1 MTRRGSIR
9 AFLMLAILLCF
20 AWLGQSVNTPA
31 VTDGVTA
38 PALDA
43 LGSEIMRPSPGL
55 VGTASGLG
63 LFLLGAWVF
72 SRLLKPIGLP
82 AVTSYLFFG
91 IAVGPMVLGL
101 VSEGELKYMGLIEGL
116 AISLIALTAGGEI
129 EIDFI
134 RKSLKKIVIILAIQM
149 SAVGV
154 GCALFAYGLLQWM
167 DVEGLDGSVQII
179 AAAAILGTVAIT
191 NSPAVLLAVISETH
205 AKGIMSQTALAVT
218 VCKDL
223 VLIILFAVVMTI
235 AGSVLI
241 EKGGGAL
248 GDQSLMMYLLIHL
261 GGSLIAGLVLGGL
274 FALYTVRIGTAMPIF
289 LIFACL
295 GIALIG
301 HALHLDPLIVALFAG
316 MVMGNLK
323 QIKSDH
329 FFETVEDLS
338 LPVYC
343 VFFAVAGAKLDLV
356 ILGSI
361 AGWAAMFVLVRLV
374 LVWAG
379 TTLGARIA
387 GISPLSRRWLWTT
400 LVPQA
405 GVTLAL
411 ATVVR
416 NTLSDQP
423 YVDQMFGL
431 LMGFVAANQ
440 VIGPILMKLGFKKCG
455 ESRDSGTASAGS

>member
-1 MTRRGSIR
+1 MTRQGTIR
-9 AFLMLAILLCF
+9 ALLMLAILLSF
-20 AWLGQSVNTPA
+20 AWLGQSVSHPDKDSPA
-31 VTDGVTA
+31 PPA
-38 PALDA
+38 AALDA
-43 LGSEIMRPSPGL
+43 LGSEIIRPSPGL
-55 VGTASGLG
+55 VGTASGIG
-63 LFLLGAWVF
+63 LFLLGAWIV
-72 SRLLKPIGLP
+72 SRLLRPIGLP

-91 IAVGPMVLGL
+91 IAVGPTVFGL
-101 VSEGELKYMGLIEGL
+101 VSHGQLEFMDLIEGL

-129 EIDFI
+129 EFEFI
-134 RKSLKKIVIILAIQM
+134 RKSLKKITIILAVQM
-149 SAVGV
+149 TVVGV
-154 GCALFAYGLLQWM
+154 GCAIFAYHLLQWM
-167 DVEGLDGSVQII
+167 DVPGLDGTVQLV
-179 AAAAILGTVAIT
+179 AAAAILGAVAIT

-223 VLIILFAVVMTI
+223 VLIVLFAIVMAI

-241 EKGGGAL
+241 EEGSSSL
-248 GDQSLMMYLLIHL
+248 GEQSLVMYLLIHL
-261 GGSLIAGLVLGGL
+261 GGSLIAGLALGGL
-274 FALYTVRIGTAMPIF
+274 FALYTVRIGAAMPIF

-301 HALHLDPLIVALFAG
+301 HALHLDPLIVALVAG

-323 QIKSDH
+323 KIKSDH

-343 VFFAVAGAKLDLV
+343 VFFAVAGAKLDLN

-361 AGWAAMFVLVRLV
+361 AWWAAMFVAVRLGF
-374 LVWAG
+374 VWIG
-379 TTLGARIA
+379 TTLGAKIA
-387 GISPLSRRWLWTT
+387 GTQPLTRVWLWTA

-416 NTLSDQP
+416 NTLSEQP
-423 YVDQMFGL
+423 FVDQMFGL

-440 VIGPILMKLGFKKCG
+440 VIGPSLMKLGFMKCG
-455 ESRDSGTASAGS
+455 ESRGSQAP